1 MEQDFTG
8 RLYRLRRER
17 GISQEELAAM
27 VGVSRQAVQKWESG
41 ASRPDMDNLAA
52 LCGCFGVSMDYLVL
66 GTGPSDRPSAPPE
79 RDPWEADDSRA
90 SAAGAGAGRGEEW
103 HYEYKS
109 TAALFGL
116 PLVHVNFGSGR
127 GHRARGIVAMGNS
140 AVGLVAAGYT
150 AVGLVSVGLCS
161 VGLLALGLLAV
172 GLAALGGV
180 AAGAL
185 LACGGVAVGR
195 LALGGVAVGSYALG
209 GVAVGAN
216 VAAGGLAVGHVAIGK
231 AAESAGD
238 ILFRVGEN
246 LPGQREAIRAA
257 LRAEFPGL
265 PEWLARI
272 FSAVK

>member
-41 ASRPDMDNLAA
+41 ASRPDMDNLTA

-66 GTGPSDRPSAPPE
+66 GTGPSGRSSAPPE
-79 RDPWEADDSRA
+79 RDPWEADDSRP
-90 SAAGAGAGRGEEW
+90 SAEAGADRGEEW

-109 TAALFGL
+109 TATLFGL
-116 PLVHVNFGSGR
+116 PLFHVNFGSGR

-150 AVGLVSVGLCS
+150 AVGLVSVGLVS
-161 VGLLALGLLAV
+161 VGLLSLGLLAA

-180 AAGAL
+180 AVGV
-185 LACGGVAVGR
+185 LAIGGVAVGR
-195 LALGGVAVGSYALG
+195 LAIGGVAVGVYALG
-209 GVAVGAN
+209 GIAVGMNA
-216 VAAGGLAVGHVAIGK
+216 AAGGLAVGHVAIGK

-238 ILFRVGEN
+238 ILFRVGED

-257 LRAEFPGL
+257 LRSEFPGL
-265 PEWLARI
+265 PEWLARL
-272 FSAVK
+272 FSAVM

>member
-66 GTGPSDRPSAPPE
+66 GTGPSDRPSAPSE
-79 RDPWEADDSRA
+79 RDPWEADDSRV
-90 SAAGAGAGRGEEW
+90 SAGTGADRGEEW

-150 AVGLVSVGLCS
+150 AVGLVSVGLVS

-172 GLAALGGV
+172 GLVALGGV
-180 AAGAL
+180 AIGAA

-195 LALGGVAVGSYALG
+195 LALGGVAVGVYALG
-209 GVAVGAN
+209 GVAVGLNA
-216 VAAGGLAVGHVAIGK
+216 AAGGLAVGHVAIGK
-231 AAESAGD
+231 AAESTGD
-238 ILFRVGEN
+238 ILFRVGGN
-246 LPGQREAIRAA
+246 LPDQGEAIRTA

-272 FSAVK
+272 LSAVK